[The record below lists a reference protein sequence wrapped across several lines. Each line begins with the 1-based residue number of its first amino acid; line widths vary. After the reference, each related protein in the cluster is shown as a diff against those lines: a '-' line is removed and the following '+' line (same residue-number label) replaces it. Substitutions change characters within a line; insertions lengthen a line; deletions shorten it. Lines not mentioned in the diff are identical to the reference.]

1 MNHLESYF
9 RACLNADYR
18 QGENGA
24 SWAVERDGDRLFLLF
39 EHSNGMTDWLNN
51 LDFHAVPYRDMNPVW
66 QCHGGFLRA
75 WRGAKPAVEAALS
88 GQACRSVAVIGYSHG
103 AALAVLCHEWV
114 WYRYPQ
120 LRERLHGFGFG
131 CPRVLYGCAPPAVA
145 ARWRSFFVV
154 RNEDDLVTHLPPRLL
169 GYCHAG
175 NLVTIG
181 EAGRYSGI
189 DAHRP
194 ESYLAELA
202 RLP

>member
-88 GQACRSVAVIGYSHG
+88 GQACRSVTVIGYSHG
-103 AALAVLCHEWV
+103 AALAALCHEWV

-181 EAGRYSGI
+181 EAGRYCGI